1 VSQTPA
7 KPELV
12 PEGHW
17 TSTIQRG
24 DTVTW
29 RKIEFPW
36 GDEGIWT
43 MLQYVGSSVRGSD
56 YTMFRMRDSGGR
68 RCLQLESESPNCL
81 WVTYTPDSVV
91 ITQGD
96 SLHWGFTRITP

>member
-1 VSQTPA
+1 VRQTPA
-7 KPELV
+7 TTGLG

-36 GDEGIWT
+36 GDEGVWT
-43 MLQYVGSSVRGSD
+43 MLRYVGASVRGSD
-56 YTMFRMRDSGGR
+56 YTMFRMRDSAGK
-68 RCLQLESESPNCL
+68 RCLQVESESPGCL

-91 ITQGD
+91 IAQGD
-96 SLHWGFTRITP
+96 SLRWFFTRIRQ